1 MNTTAHLSDQERPV
15 GRVTLFLLLLFGGL
29 LVFVFAS
36 PFFAVFPTNDDPSF
50 AGGLAAALG
59 LAALGLRRSTHYA
72 RYASPV
78 YALFVAAAANFA
90 LVIGPFNSLIT
101 ATDPFRLMAQ
111 DKMIQFLSVVPVILI
126 LSWLARRDLGA
137 IFVQRGRPRRWLPF
151 GLAGFAAGGAVMVAI
166 LLASG
171 MSLATLRA
179 VAPWVLVFAAAN
191 ALMEELWFRGIFLR
205 PYEATIGRNGA
216 VVATALAFG
225 ISHMNATY
233 FETWVAAGFGLGVVG
248 LGVVL
253 AWAMRW
259 ADSLWGSVLFH
270 MGMDFVIILPIMQSI

>member
-1 MNTTAHLSDQERPV
+1 MNTTVQFPDQERPV
-15 GRVTLFLLLLFGGL
+15 GRVALFILLSLGGL

-36 PFFAVFPTNDDPSF
+36 PYFAVFPTNKDPAF

-72 RYASPV
+72 RYAPPV

-90 LVIGPFNSLIT
+90 LVIGPFNDLIT

-111 DKMIQFLSVVPVILI
+111 DKMAQFLAVVPVIAI
-126 LSWLARRDLGA
+126 LSWLARRDPGA
-137 IFVQRGRPRRWLPF
+137 IFVQRGQPRRWLPF

-166 LLASG
+166 LLTSG
-171 MSLATLRA
+171 MSLASLWA
-179 VAPWVLVFAAAN
+179 AAPWVLVFAAAN
-191 ALMEELWFRGIFLR
+191 AVMEELWFRGIFLR
-205 PYEATIGRNGA
+205 PYATALGAPGA
-216 VVATALAFG
+216 VVVTALAFG
-225 ISHMNATY
+225 ISHMNAAY
-233 FETWVAAGFGLGVVG
+233 FEPWIAAGFGLVVVG

-270 MGMDFVIILPIMQSI
+270 MGMDFLIILPVVQSI